1 MHEKLT
7 IEDAFRVMDKDFD
20 GFIGKKDIEAFL
32 LEVLHVT
39 PKDITN
45 DKINRIYKL
54 LDEFKR
60 G

>member
-1 MHEKLT
+1 MT

-32 LEVLHVT
+32 LEVLHVS